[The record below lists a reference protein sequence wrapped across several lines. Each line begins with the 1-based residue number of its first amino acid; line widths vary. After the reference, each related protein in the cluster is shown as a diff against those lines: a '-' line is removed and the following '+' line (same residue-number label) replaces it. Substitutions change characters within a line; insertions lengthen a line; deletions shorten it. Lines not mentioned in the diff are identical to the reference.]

1 VGMSIDVRVAQN
13 GRMVLPRA
21 VRNALGMTDGGTV
34 VVSIEGDEVTLSSI
48 RHSVRHVQEL
58 YRQHVQNDMTSD
70 DFVAERRAEAERD
83 KGA

>member
-1 VGMSIDVRVAQN
+1 
-13 GRMVLPRA
+13 MVLPRA

>member
-1 VGMSIDVRVAQN
+1 MGMSIDVRVAQN

-21 VRNALGMTDGGTV
+21 VRKALGMTDGGTV

-70 DFVAERRAEAERD
+70 DFIAERRAEPERD

>member
-34 VVSIEGDEVTLSSI
+34 VVSIEGDEVMLSSI

>member
-1 VGMSIDVRVAQN
+1 MGLSIDVRVAQN

-70 DFVAERRAEAERD
+70 DFIAERRAEAERD

>member
-1 VGMSIDVRVAQN
+1 MGMSIDVRVAQN

-21 VRNALGMTDGGTV
+21 VRNALGMADGGTV

>member
-1 VGMSIDVRVAQN
+1 MSIDVRVAQN

>member
-1 VGMSIDVRVAQN
+1 MGMSIDVRVAQN

-34 VVSIEGDEVTLSSI
+34 VVSIEGDEVMLSSI

>member
-1 VGMSIDVRVAQN
+1 MSIDVRVAQN

-21 VRNALGMTDGGTV
+21 VRKALGMTDGGTV

-48 RHSVRHVQEL
+48 RHSVRHAQEL

-70 DFVAERRAEAERD
+70 DFIAERRAEADRD

>member
-1 VGMSIDVRVAQN
+1 MGMSIDVRVAQN

>member
-1 VGMSIDVRVAQN
+1 MGMSIDVRVAQN

-70 DFVAERRAEAERD
+70 DFIAERRAEAERD

>member
-21 VRNALGMTDGGTV
+21 VRNALGMADGGTV

>member
-1 VGMSIDVRVAQN
+1 MGMSIDVRVAQN

-21 VRNALGMTDGGTV
+21 VRNALGMPDGGTV
-34 VVSIEGDEVTLSSI
+34 VVSIEGDEVMLSSI